1 MLKSETN
8 PSYDLLNDPEY
19 MSVQMLLY
27 FKDKLMQ
34 MHNEMLEREK
44 MISLSLLDA
53 PSQEPDLVDR
63 GANEE
68 LHIEPFSY
76 LEHEDQLRHEVESAL
91 QRMNE
96 GTYGYCEETGEPIG
110 VKRLLAVPYA
120 RYSLKVQKYKEDQNK
135 RLRKA

>member
-1 MLKSETN
+1 MLKPEASS
-8 PSYDLLNDPEY
+8 SYDPLNDPEY
-19 MSVQMLLY
+19 MSAEMLLY

-44 MISLSLLDA
+44 LISLSLLDA
-53 PSQEPDLVDR
+53 PNQEPDLVDR
-63 GANEE
+63 GVNEE
-68 LHIEPFSY
+68 LRIEPFSY

-96 GTYGYCEETGEPIG
+96 GTYGYCEETGAPIG

-120 RYSLKVQKYKEDQNK
+120 RYSLKIQKYKEDQKK